1 MHLIFDTFLENMA
14 LIIAFMYV
22 ALKTKEYVI
31 VKVKNITYITW
42 LAPLAISL
50 LSILVMHHPLSF
62 EGMRVDLRGVPIF
75 FIAYLGGWR
84 LGMIALLLPTW
95 YRYGLGG
102 PTVIQGII
110 QAIVIPYIIG
120 SLFHKKSSYNPPYTI
135 IYFRHMLKAFLIY
148 QVIRLILMLWTT
160 PITLDTAL
168 IMSSFE
174 IVAIV
179 CIGLIQNDTNRNLLS
194 KKELEFQSRHDNLT
208 SLYNIRHFRNKVG
221 EFSSQEKPF
230 YVAMFDVDYFKNYN
244 DTHGHPAG
252 DTVLRIIGQL
262 LEKNVRS
269 EDIYARYGGEE
280 FIICFPT
287 NNIKTAIELAE
298 QFRKSVEEYRF
309 FGEETQPNSTLTI
322 SIGISGPSHTRD
334 LDELI
339 EEADQALYQAK
350 HKGRNNIKTYNE
362 LVGS

>member
-1 MHLIFDTFLENMA
+1 MHLILDTFLENMT
-14 LIIAFMYV
+14 LIIAFMYA
-22 ALKTKEYVI
+22 ALKTKEFLI
-31 VKVKNITYITW
+31 GKVKKMAYITW

-50 LSILVMHHPLSF
+50 LSVLVMHHPLSI

-84 LGMIALLLPTW
+84 LGIIALLLPTW

-102 PTVIQGII
+102 PTVTQGII
-110 QAIVIPYIIG
+110 QAIFIPYIIG
-120 SLFHKKSSYNPPYTI
+120 SFFHKKSSYNPPYTI
-135 IYFRHMLKAFLIY
+135 IYFKQMMKAFLIY
-148 QVIRLILMLWTT
+148 QIIRLVLMLWST

-168 IMSSFE
+168 IMTSFE
-174 IVAIV
+174 IVAVI

-194 KKELEFQSRHDNLT
+194 KKELEFQSRHDTLT

-244 DTHGHPAG
+244 DTHGHPGG
-252 DTVLRIIGQL
+252 DSVLRIIGQL

-287 NNIKTAIELAE
+287 NNITTAIEMAE

-309 FGEETQPNSTLTI
+309 FGEEAQPNGTLTI
-322 SIGISGPSHTRD
+322 SIGISGQSQTKN

-339 EEADQALYQAK
+339 EEADQSLYQAK
-350 HKGRNNIKTYNE
+350 HGGRNNIKTFR
-362 LVGS
+362 